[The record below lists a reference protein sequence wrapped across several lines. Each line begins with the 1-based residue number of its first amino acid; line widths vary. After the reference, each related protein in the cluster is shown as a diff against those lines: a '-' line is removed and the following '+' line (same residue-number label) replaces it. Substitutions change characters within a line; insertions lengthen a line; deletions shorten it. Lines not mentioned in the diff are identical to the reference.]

1 MSQFQLGM
9 SLTFLKRDL
18 ALVIQSTKKNTET
31 TPEKEITVK
40 EYLLIPTTVE
50 SSNYVTFNELKK
62 DFDELF
68 GEKSTDSKEATDEI
82 AKQLEQNKSSDGKFD
97 INNIHFYLQTAY
109 LYKKA
114 YYINTET
121 DTNKPDKMSE
131 CDDKGTIIANG
142 KNAKWEYA
150 FSIKIDSKDFFSELS
165 TMSINSISFSIWNT
179 NRDVVKKMMT
189 LGTTDDIFKQLEESS
204 K

>member
-18 ALVIQSTKKNTET
+18 AVVIQST
-31 TPEKEITVK
+31 EKEIEATPKKKVTIK
-40 EYLLIPTTVE
+40 EYLLIPTKLP
-50 SSNYVTFNELKK
+50 SSNDYVTFTELKK
-62 DFDELF
+62 DFNNIF
-68 GEKSTDSKEATDEI
+68 GTDSKEATDKI
-82 AKQLEQNKSSDGKFD
+82 TDQLKENSSDGKFSID
-97 INNIHFYLQTAY
+97 NIHFYLKTAY

-121 DTNKPDKMSE
+121 DEAKPAKISE
-131 CDDKGTIIANG
+131 CDENG
-142 KNAKWEYA
+142 KPVTNDKNAKWEYA
-150 FSIKIDSKDFFSELS
+150 LSISIDSKEFFSEFS

-179 NRDVVKKMMT
+179 DRNVVKKMMT
-189 LGTTDDIFKQLEESS
+189 LGSTDDIFKQLEESS